1 MKLGQGANRLVDVL
15 ATPAGKVVIW
25 AANSWKVVVGLYAGA
40 ILGGAAIFDLAEAG
54 RTYWDG
60 IWWAFITCLTIGY
73 GDVYPTTIVGR
84 VTGILLAHLVILLV
98 VPMII
103 AQITLRLIVDNDEFT
118 HAEQEAFKEALAD
131 QGRKLDLVLEHLGI
145 EAGASSADRQP

>member
-1 MKLGQGANRLVDVL
+1 MKVGQRANRLIDVL
-15 ATPAGKVVIW
+15 ATPAGNMVVR
-25 AANSWKVVVGLYAGA
+25 AANSWKIVVGLYAGA
-40 ILGGAAIFDLAEAG
+40 ILGGAAIFDIVEEG

-103 AQITLRLIVDNDEFT
+103 AQITLRLIIDNDEFT
-118 HAEQEAFKEALAD
+118 HAEQEQMKAVLANQD
-131 QGRKLDLVLEHLGI
+131 RKLNMLLGHFGI
-145 EAGASSADRQP
+145 EAEDESRTQL

>member
-1 MKLGQGANRLVDVL
+1 MKLGQGANRLIDVL
-15 ATPAGKVVIW
+15 ATPAGRLVVR
-25 AANSWKVVVGLYAGA
+25 AANSWKIVVALYVGA
-40 ILGGAAIFDLAEAG
+40 ILIGAAIFDLAEIG
-54 RTYWDG
+54 RSYWDG

-84 VTGILLAHLVILLV
+84 VTGIMLAHLVILLV

-118 HAEQEAFKEALAD
+118 HAEQESMKASLAAQD
-131 QGRKLDLVLEHLGI
+131 RKLDLVLEHLGI
-145 EAGASSADRQP
+145 DAEDVPRP